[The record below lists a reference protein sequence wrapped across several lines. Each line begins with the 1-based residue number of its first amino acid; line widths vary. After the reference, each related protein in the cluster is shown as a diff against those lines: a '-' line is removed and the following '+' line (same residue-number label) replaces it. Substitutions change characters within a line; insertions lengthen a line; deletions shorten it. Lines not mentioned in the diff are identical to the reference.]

1 MRGPNRRQ
9 MYAEQ
14 TRADLVTAARKL
26 FVDNGFADTSVEAV
40 TGAALVSKG
49 TFYHHFP
56 DKKAMFA
63 ELYTELLEQVG
74 ALSDETSEA
83 VRAMPD
89 GSAMTAVSNLAYV
102 FLRRT
107 IDDPLHRELMA
118 QAPSVLGERYRQI
131 NDAVAQPPIE
141 RLLTALAE
149 RGDLKPD
156 VPVAT
161 TARLL
166 LAGLCEG
173 NQIIAAATDRESALT
188 RTFRAISLLMSGLA
202 AEGVSATV
210 DLNQGLPDSADA

>member
-14 TRADLVTAARKL
+14 TRADLTTAARRL
-26 FVDNGFADTSVEAV
+26 FTENGFADTSVEAI
-40 TGAALVSKG
+40 TGAAMVSKG

-63 ELYTELLEQVG
+63 ELYTELLQQVAALGDATADAVGSTPGAPALDEAG
-74 ALSDETSEA
+74 ALART
-83 VRAMPD
+83 
-89 GSAMTAVSNLAYV
+89 
-102 FLRRT
+102 FLRRS

-118 QAPSVLGERYRQI
+118 QAPSVLGEQYRHI
-131 NDAVAQPPIE
+131 NETVAQPPIE
-141 RLLTALAE
+141 RLLTAMAE

-173 NQIIAAATDRESALT
+173 NHIIATATDPEDALIRTGRALT
-188 RTFRAISLLMSGLA
+188 LLLSGLA
-202 AEGVSATV
+202 ADGS
-210 DLNQGLPDSADA
+210 PD

>member
-14 TRADLVTAARKL
+14 TRADLVAAARKL
-26 FVDNGFADTSVEAV
+26 FVDNGFAGTSVEAI

-63 ELYTELLEQVG
+63 ELYTELIEQVG
-74 ALSDETSEA
+74 TLGDATSEA
-83 VRAMPD
+83 VRATPD
-89 GSAMTAVSNLAYV
+89 EPAMTAVSNLTHA

-118 QAPSVLGERYRQI
+118 QAPSVLGQQYRHI
-131 NDAVAQPPIE
+131 NDTVAQPPIE
-141 RLLTALAE
+141 RLLTVLAE
-149 RGDLKPD
+149 RGDLQPD

-161 TARLL
+161 VARLL
-166 LAGLCEG
+166 LAALCEG
-173 NQIIAAATDRESALT
+173 NQIIAAAVDREDALT
-188 RTFRAISLLMSGLA
+188 TTFRAITLLISGLA
-202 AEGVSATV
+202 ADGINARS
-210 DLNQGLPDSADA
+210 

>member
-14 TRADLVTAARKL
+14 TRADLVATARKL
-26 FVDNGFADTSVEAV
+26 FVHNGFAGTSVEAI

-63 ELYTELLEQVG
+63 ELYTELIQQVG
-74 ALSDETSEA
+74 ALGDATSEA
-83 VRAMPD
+83 VRATPD
-89 GSAMTAVSNLAYV
+89 EPAMTAVADLTHV

-118 QAPSVLGERYRQI
+118 QAPAVLGERYRHI
-131 NDAVAQPPIE
+131 NETVAQPPIE
-141 RLLTALAE
+141 RLLTVLAE
-149 RGDLKPD
+149 RGDLQPD
-156 VPVAT
+156 VPVPT
-161 TARLL
+161 VARLL

-173 NQIIAAATDRESALT
+173 NQIIAAAADREEALA
-188 RTFRAISLLMSGLA
+188 RTFRAITLLMSGLA
-202 AEGVSATV
+202 ADDISAP
-210 DLNQGLPDSADA
+210 G

>member
-1 MRGPNRRQ
+1 

-26 FVDNGFADTSVEAV
+26 FVDNGFAETSVEAI

-63 ELYTELLEQVG
+63 ELYTELLQQVG
-74 ALSDETSEA
+74 VLGDATCEA
-83 VRAMPD
+83 IRAAAPD
-89 GSAMTAVSNLAYV
+89 LPAMDSVADLTHA

-107 IDDPLHRELMA
+107 IDDPLHRELMV
-118 QAPSVLGERYRQI
+118 QAPSVLGGQYRHI
-131 NDAVAQPPIE
+131 NDTVAQPPIE

-149 RGDLKPD
+149 RGELRPE
-156 VPVAT
+156 VPIT
-161 TARLL
+161 TVARLL

-173 NQIIAAATDRESALT
+173 NQIIAAAPDREDALA
-188 RTFRAISLLMSGLA
+188 RTFRAITLMMSGLV
-202 AEGVSATV
+202 AEGGGSRR
-210 DLNQGLPDSADA
+210 G

>member
-14 TRADLVTAARKL
+14 TRADLVATARKL
-26 FVDNGFADTSVEAV
+26 FVDNGFADTSVEAI

-63 ELYTELLEQVG
+63 ELYTELIQQVG
-74 ALSDETSEA
+74 VLGDATSEA
-83 VRAMPD
+83 IRATPD
-89 GSAMTAVSNLAYV
+89 EPAMTAVVGLTHA

-118 QAPSVLGERYRQI
+118 QAPSVLGEQYRHI
-131 NDAVAQPPIE
+131 NETVAQPPIE
-141 RLLTALAE
+141 RLLAVLAE
-149 RGDLKPD
+149 RGDLQPD

-161 TARLL
+161 VARLL
-166 LAGLCEG
+166 LAALCEG
-173 NQIIAAATDRESALT
+173 NQIIAAAADREDALT
-188 RTFRAISLLMSGLA
+188 RTFRAITLLMSGLA
-202 AEGVSATV
+202 AEGVGAH
-210 DLNQGLPDSADA
+210 G

>member
-14 TRADLVTAARKL
+14 TRADLVATARKL
-26 FVDNGFADTSVEAV
+26 FVDNGFAGTSVEAI
-40 TGAALVSKG
+40 TGAAQVSKG

-63 ELYTELLEQVG
+63 ELYTELIQQVG
-74 ALSDETSEA
+74 ALGDATSEA
-83 VRAMPD
+83 VRATPD
-89 GSAMTAVSNLAYV
+89 EPATTAVAGFTHA

-118 QAPSVLGERYRQI
+118 QAPSVLGEQYRHI
-131 NDAVAQPPIE
+131 NETVAQPPIE
-141 RLLTALAE
+141 RLLTVLAE
-149 RGDLKPD
+149 RGDLQPD

-161 TARLL
+161 VARLL

-173 NQIIAAATDRESALT
+173 NQIIAAAADREDALA
-188 RTFRAISLLMSGLA
+188 RTFRAITLLMSGLA
-202 AEGVSATV
+202 ADDISAR
-210 DLNQGLPDSADA
+210 G

>member
-14 TRADLVTAARKL
+14 TRADLVAAARKL

-63 ELYTELLEQVG
+63 ELYTELIQQVG
-74 ALSDETSEA
+74 VLADVTSEA
-83 VRAMPD
+83 IRAIPD
-89 GSAMTAVSNLAYV
+89 QPAMAVVANLTHT

-118 QAPSVLGERYRQI
+118 QAPSVLGEQYRHI
-131 NDAVAQPPIE
+131 NDSVAQPPIE
-141 RLLTALAE
+141 RLLTVLAE
-149 RGDLKPD
+149 RGDLQPD

-161 TARLL
+161 VARLL

-173 NQIIAAATDRESALT
+173 NQIIAAAADREDALN
-188 RTFRAISLLMSGLA
+188 RTFRAITLLMSGLA
-202 AEGVSATV
+202 ADGISPRST
-210 DLNQGLPDSADA
+210 

>member
-14 TRADLVTAARKL
+14 TRADLVAAARKL
-26 FVDNGFADTSVEAV
+26 FVNNGFADTSVEAI

-63 ELYTELLEQVG
+63 ELYTELIQQVG
-74 ALSDETSEA
+74 VLGDATAEA
-83 VRAMPD
+83 IRATPD
-89 GSAMTAVSNLAYV
+89 QPAMTAVANLTHA

-118 QAPSVLGERYRQI
+118 QAPSVLAGQYRHI
-131 NDAVAQPPIE
+131 NDTVAQPPIE
-141 RLLTALAE
+141 RLLTVLAE
-149 RGDLKPD
+149 RGDLQPD

-161 TARLL
+161 VARLL

-173 NQIIAAATDRESALT
+173 NQIIAAAADREAALN
-188 RTFRAISLLMSGLA
+188 RTFRAITLLMSGLA
-202 AEGVSATV
+202 ADGISAR
-210 DLNQGLPDSADA
+210 G

>member
-14 TRADLVTAARKL
+14 TRADLVATARKL
-26 FVDNGFADTSVEAV
+26 FVDNGFAGTSVEAI

-63 ELYTELLEQVG
+63 ELYTELIQQVG
-74 ALSDETSEA
+74 ALGDATSEA
-83 VRAMPD
+83 VRATPD
-89 GSAMTAVSNLAYV
+89 EPATTAVAGLTHA

-118 QAPSVLGERYRQI
+118 QAPSVLGEQYRHI
-131 NDAVAQPPIE
+131 NETVAQPPIE
-141 RLLTALAE
+141 RLLTVLAE
-149 RGDLKPD
+149 RGDLQPD

-161 TARLL
+161 VARLL

-173 NQIIAAATDRESALT
+173 NQIIAAAADREDALA
-188 RTFRAISLLMSGLA
+188 RTFRAITLLMSGLA
-202 AEGVSATV
+202 ADDISAR
-210 DLNQGLPDSADA
+210 G

>member
-14 TRADLVTAARKL
+14 TRADLVATARKL
-26 FVDNGFADTSVEAV
+26 FVDNGFAGTSVEAI

-63 ELYTELLEQVG
+63 ELYRELIQQVG
-74 ALSDETSEA
+74 ALGDATSEA
-83 VRAMPD
+83 VRATPD
-89 GSAMTAVSNLAYV
+89 EPATTAVAGLTHA

-118 QAPSVLGERYRQI
+118 QAPSVLGEQYRHI
-131 NDAVAQPPIE
+131 NETVAQPPIE
-141 RLLTALAE
+141 RLLTVLAE
-149 RGDLKPD
+149 RGDLQPD

-161 TARLL
+161 VARLL

-173 NQIIAAATDRESALT
+173 NQIIAAAADREDALA
-188 RTFRAISLLMSGLA
+188 RTFRAITLLMSGLA
-202 AEGVSATV
+202 ADDISAR
-210 DLNQGLPDSADA
+210 G

>member
-26 FVDNGFADTSVEAV
+26 FVDNGFADTSVEAI
-40 TGAALVSKG
+40 TGAAQVSKG
-49 TFYHHFP
+49 TFYSHFP

-63 ELYTELLEQVG
+63 EIYTELLQQVG
-74 ALSDETSEA
+74 ALADATCEA
-83 VRAMPD
+83 LRATGPD
-89 GSAMTAVSNLAYV
+89 QPAMAAVGDLTHA

-118 QAPSVLGERYRQI
+118 QAPSVLGEQYRHV
-131 NDAVAQPPIE
+131 NDSVAQPPIE
-141 RLLTALAE
+141 RLLMVLAE
-149 RGDLKPD
+149 RGELQPD

-161 TARLL
+161 VARLL

-173 NQIIAAATDRESALT
+173 NQIIAAAVDREEALS
-188 RTFRAISLLMSGLA
+188 RTFRAITLLLSGLA
-202 AEGVSATV
+202 ADGVRAR
-210 DLNQGLPDSADA
+210 G

>member
-1 MRGPNRRQ
+1 

-14 TRADLVTAARKL
+14 TRADLVAAARKL
-26 FVDNGFADTSVEAV
+26 FVDNGFADTSVEAI

-63 ELYTELLEQVG
+63 ELYTELIQQVG
-74 ALSDETSEA
+74 VLADVTSEA
-83 VRAMPD
+83 IRAIPD
-89 GSAMTAVSNLAYV
+89 QPAMAAVANLTHT

-107 IDDPLHRELMA
+107 IDDPLHRELMV
-118 QAPSVLGERYRQI
+118 QAPSVLGERFRHI

-141 RLLTALAE
+141 RLLTVLAE
-149 RGDLKPD
+149 HGDLQPD

-161 TARLL
+161 VARLL

-173 NQIIAAATDRESALT
+173 NQIIAAAADREDAL
-188 RTFRAISLLMSGLA
+188 AEDVPGDHPAHVGSGGGRLPGP
-202 AEGVSATV
+202 GVTCA
-210 DLNQGLPDSADA
+210 QG

>member
-1 MRGPNRRQ
+1 

-14 TRADLVTAARKL
+14 TRADLVAAARKL
-26 FVDNGFADTSVEAV
+26 FVNNGFADTSVEAI

-63 ELYTELLEQVG
+63 ELYTELIQQVG
-74 ALSDETSEA
+74 VLGDATAEA
-83 VRAMPD
+83 IRATPD
-89 GSAMTAVSNLAYV
+89 QPAMTAVANLTHA

-118 QAPSVLGERYRQI
+118 QAPSVLAGQYRHI
-131 NDAVAQPPIE
+131 NDTVAQPPIE
-141 RLLTALAE
+141 RLLTVLAE
-149 RGDLKPD
+149 RGDLQPD

-161 TARLL
+161 VARLL

-173 NQIIAAATDRESALT
+173 NQIIAAAADREAALN
-188 RTFRAISLLMSGLA
+188 RTFRAITLLMSGLA
-202 AEGVSATV
+202 ADGISAR
-210 DLNQGLPDSADA
+210 G

>member
-14 TRADLVTAARKL
+14 TRADLVAAARKL
-26 FVDNGFADTSVEAV
+26 FVDNGFADTSVEAI

-63 ELYTELLEQVG
+63 ELYTELIQKVG
-74 ALSDETSEA
+74 DLGDTTSEA
-83 VRAMPD
+83 IRAAPD
-89 GSAMTAVSNLAYV
+89 EPAMTAVANLTHA

-107 IDDPLHRELMA
+107 IDGPLHRELMA
-118 QAPSVLGERYRQI
+118 QAPSVLGEQYRRI
-131 NDAVAQPPIE
+131 NETVAQPPIE
-141 RLLTALAE
+141 RLLTVLAE
-149 RGDLKPD
+149 RGDLQPD

-161 TARLL
+161 VARLL

-173 NQIIAAATDRESALT
+173 NQIIAAATDREEALT
-188 RTFRAISLLMSGLA
+188 RTFRAITLLMSGLA
-202 AEGVSATV
+202 ADGISAR
-210 DLNQGLPDSADA
+210 G

>member
-1 MRGPNRRQ
+1 

-14 TRADLVTAARKL
+14 TRADLVAAARKL

-63 ELYTELLEQVG
+63 ELYTELIQQVG
-74 ALSDETSEA
+74 VLADVTSEA
-83 VRAMPD
+83 IRAIPD
-89 GSAMTAVSNLAYV
+89 QPAMAVVANLTHT

-118 QAPSVLGERYRQI
+118 QAPSVLGEQYRHI
-131 NDAVAQPPIE
+131 NDSVAQPPIE
-141 RLLTALAE
+141 RLLTVLAE
-149 RGDLKPD
+149 RGDLQPD

-161 TARLL
+161 VARLL

-173 NQIIAAATDRESALT
+173 NQIIAAAADREDALN
-188 RTFRAISLLMSGLA
+188 RTFRAITLLMSGLA
-202 AEGVSATV
+202 ADGIS
-210 DLNQGLPDSADA
+210 PRSS

>member
-14 TRADLVTAARKL
+14 TRADLVATARKL
-26 FVDNGFADTSVEAV
+26 FVDNGFAGTSVEAI
-40 TGAALVSKG
+40 TGAAQVSKG

-63 ELYTELLEQVG
+63 ELYTELIQQVG
-74 ALSDETSEA
+74 ALGDATSEA
-83 VRAMPD
+83 VRATPD
-89 GSAMTAVSNLAYV
+89 EPATTAVAGLTHA

-118 QAPSVLGERYRQI
+118 QAPSVLGEQYRHI
-131 NDAVAQPPIE
+131 NETVAQPPIE
-141 RLLTALAE
+141 RLLTVLAE
-149 RGDLKPD
+149 RGDLQPD

-161 TARLL
+161 VARLL

-173 NQIIAAATDRESALT
+173 NQIIAAAADREDALA
-188 RTFRAISLLMSGLA
+188 RTFRAITLLMSGLA
-202 AEGVSATV
+202 ADDISAR
-210 DLNQGLPDSADA
+210 G